1 MQSSVWCQSSLTE
14 PLGLT
19 HLYALLPHDIATL
32 VKSDNSMNIFIEV
45 APIPLALVLEKR
57 NIGLDKS
64 PNNEQ
69 GEKTLTQWQTR
80 TTWLM
85 CEVYNRLFEDTGAGM
100 LLERRVPA

>member
-45 APIPLALVLEKR
+45 VPILLDLVLEKR
-57 NIGLDKS
+57 
-64 PNNEQ
+64 
-69 GEKTLTQWQTR
+69 
-80 TTWLM
+80 
-85 CEVYNRLFEDTGAGM
+85 
-100 LLERRVPA
+100 